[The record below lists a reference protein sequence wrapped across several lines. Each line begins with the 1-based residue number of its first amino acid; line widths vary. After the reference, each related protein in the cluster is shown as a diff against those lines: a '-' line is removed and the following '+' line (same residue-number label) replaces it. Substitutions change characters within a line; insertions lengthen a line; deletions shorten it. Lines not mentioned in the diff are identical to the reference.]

1 MDQTNQSL
9 IEASNAAKNSGKS
22 STGLRGCLIFLVV
35 GVLLVVAY
43 MVGKDSGDSDV
54 SSTILPVL
62 ALGIIGL
69 AAVGYGINKK
79 NASQLET
86 IQERRNIL
94 NRLTSDYNAKIAGT
108 KDTKEYNAL
117 KKDYERERQAQ
128 LSVWEVTDQAQPITV
143 GSSWKRLA
151 AAGAVA
157 TAMAGSFGFG
167 SFVGPDETTLA
178 DSRSWSAETIM
189 LPHMQDHSLYVSNPD
204 SILSESTV
212 ASINETLGM
221 LDDTLG
227 IESAM
232 IVVGHIDGDDPLRMA
247 IDVGNKFGVGRD
259 DRGLVIVVGYLDHSY
274 HIAVGRSLE
283 ADLTD
288 AECGR
293 LANTYL
299 IPSMKAE
306 QPDSGML
313 YLARG
318 IYAYMQKKE
327 MPQMSELTSSKKDD
341 EGSGTGL
348 LLYPLLLGGWGIFCG
363 RMGRKV
369 GTTMGMNQL
378 KGNPHYVPSSH
389 GSSGRRSR
397 GGGFGGGF
405 GGGGFGGHSGGYGGG
420 SFGGGGAGGRW

>member
-1 MDQTNQSL
+1 MVQKSKSL
-9 IEASNAAKNSGKS
+9 NEAYESAKTSGKAGNGS
-22 STGLRGCLIFLVV
+22 RGCLMFTVAI
-35 GVLLVVAY
+35 VLLVVVY
-43 MVGKDSGDSDV
+43 IIGKGSGNSDI

-62 ALGIIGL
+62 ALGIICL

-79 NASQLET
+79 NPQQLA
-86 IQERRNIL
+86 IIKERRNIL
-94 NRLTSDYNAKIAGT
+94 NELTSKYNAKVG
-108 KDTKEYNAL
+108 DTKNATEYDRL
-117 KKDYERERQAQ
+117 KKDYESERKAQ
-128 LSVWEVTDQAQPITV
+128 FSVWEATDKAQPITV

-151 AAGAVA
+151 AAGAIA
-157 TAMAGSFGFG
+157 TALAGSYGLG
-167 SFVGPDETTLA
+167 SAVGPDETSLA
-178 DSRSWSAETIM
+178 DSRSWSAETIS

-204 SILSESTV
+204 SILSENTV
-212 ASINETLGM
+212 ASINQTLGM

-232 IVVGHIDGDDPLRMA
+232 IIVGHIDGDDPYRMA
-247 IDVGNKFGVGRD
+247 IDVGNKYGVGRN

-274 HIAVGRSLE
+274 HIATGRSLD

-306 QPDSGML
+306 QPDSGLL

-327 MPQMSELTSSKKDD
+327 MPPMSELTSFTRDD
-341 EGSGTGL
+341 DGNGGSL
-348 LLYPLLLGGWGIFCG
+348 LICRWLLGGWGIFCG

-369 GTTMGMNQL
+369 GTTIGMQHL
-378 KGNPHYVPSSH
+378 KEDPHYHPSSNSRS
-389 GSSGRRSR
+389 GGSGRRTR
-397 GGGFGGGF
+397 GGGFGGF
-405 GGGGFGGHSGGYGGG
+405 GGGGRSGGYGGG

>member
-22 STGLRGCLIFLVV
+22 SLESRGCLIFLVV

-43 MVGKDSGDSDV
+43 MVGKDSGDSDM

-108 KDTKEYNAL
+108 KNTQEYNEL
-117 KKDYERERQAQ
+117 KKDYERERKAQ
-128 LSVWEVTDQAQPITV
+128 LSVWEVTDQGQPITV

-178 DSRSWSAETIM
+178 DSRSWSAETIV

-221 LDDTLG
+221 LDDTIG

-232 IVVGHIDGDDPLRMA
+232 IVVGHIDGDDPYRMA
-247 IDVGNKFGVGRD
+247 IDVGNKYGVGRD

-293 LANTYL
+293 LANAYL

-341 EGSGTGL
+341 EGSGTSL
-348 LLYPLLLGGWGIFCG
+348 LLYPLLLGGWGAFCG

-369 GTTMGMNQL
+369 GTTIGMNQL
-378 KGNPHYVPSSH
+378 MGNPHYVPSSH
-389 GSSGRRSR
+389 GRSGRSSR
-397 GGGFGGGF
+397 GGGFGGGGF
-405 GGGGFGGHSGGYGGG
+405 GGGGHSGGYGGG

>member
-1 MDQTNQSL
+1 MNKPNKSSK
-9 IEASNAAKNSGKS
+9 ASGPSGCMIALGVVILAFVAFFIGKS
-22 STGLRGCLIFLVV
+22 S
-35 GVLLVVAY
+35 
-43 MVGKDSGDSDV
+43 GDADV

-62 ALGIIGL
+62 AIGIIAL
-69 AAVGYGINKK
+69 AGYGYSINKK
-79 NASQLET
+79 NSQQLET
-86 IQERRNIL
+86 IKERRDIL
-94 NRLTSDYNAKIAGT
+94 NQLTSDYNAKIA
-108 KDTKEYNAL
+108 DTKNTTEYTHL
-117 KKDYERERQAQ
+117 KKDYERERKAQ
-128 LSVWEVTDQAQPITV
+128 LSVWEATDKAQPITV

-151 AAGAVA
+151 ATGAVA
-157 TAMAGSFGFG
+157 TALAGSFGLG
-167 SFVGPDETTLA
+167 SAVGPDETTLA
-178 DSRSWSAETIM
+178 DSRSWSAETIV

-232 IVVGHIDGDDPLRMA
+232 IIVGHIDGDDPYRMA
-247 IDVGNKFGVGRD
+247 IDVGNKYGVGRN

-274 HIAVGRSLE
+274 HIATGRSLD

-288 AECGR
+288 LECGR
-293 LANTYL
+293 LADTYL

-318 IYAYMQKKE
+318 IYAHMQKKE

-341 EGSGTGL
+341 GEGGGAGL
-348 LLYPLLLGGWGIFCG
+348 LLYPLLLGGWGAFCG

-369 GTTMGMNQL
+369 STTMGMQHL
-378 KGNPHYVPSSH
+378 KDNPHYHPTSRGWMG
-389 GSSGRRSR
+389 GSGGSSR

-405 GGGGFGGHSGGYGGG
+405 GGGGHSGGYGGG